1 MATVRLLTLHS
12 CSLCWKKS
20 LCFIFIAILGGD
32 SRSKRSKTR
41 ICLFP
46 WIFTHFVTTGIIFP
60 LRGSSF
66 LDLSTK
72 ADSWW
77 QKSDKRFHNRLTH
90 YLWPRQRKLF
100 VFICRGILNW
110 AWNLHKMNCWAHGT
124 FMNQTT
130 RLYSELVIP
139 QLCIM
144 RFELMFLI
152 LVHKIVQM
160 HERDHYFSAQNFEL
174 RWRRTSI
181 RPLMSESLSYCT
193 LQQPRLFTFETFIH
207 IN

>member
-1 MATVRLLTLHS
+1 MEDPFNPITANLTSAWKNEMATVRLLTLHS

-46 WIFTHFVTTGIIFP
+46 RIFTHFVTTGIIFP

-130 RLYSELVIP
+130 RLYS
-139 QLCIM
+139 
-144 RFELMFLI
+144 
-152 LVHKIVQM
+152 
-160 HERDHYFSAQNFEL
+160 
-174 RWRRTSI
+174 
-181 RPLMSESLSYCT
+181 
-193 LQQPRLFTFETFIH
+193 
-207 IN
+207 